1 MQIEDSHI
9 VVTGAGSGL
18 GEATARH
25 FARRGARV
33 SVLDLNGVN
42 ASQVA
47 SSIGGHAFH
56 CDVVSEKAAEV
67 LAKAAEYAG
76 PIRGLVNCAG
86 IAPAARIAHKDG
98 PMDLQGFEIAV
109 RVNLIGTFNMLR
121 LAADHMSRQEPDDN
135 GERGV
140 IVNTALGRRLRRPDR
155 ASRLCRLERRCC
167 LLGPACCTRACA
179 LWHTREH
186 DRPRGLPDPN
196 AGKRSSGNARWHLGD
211 DPFPDTA
218 GRS

>member
-86 IAPAARIAHKDG
+86 IAPAARHRSQGWTDG
-98 PMDLQGFEIAV
+98 PAGF
-109 RVNLIGTFNMLR
+109 R
-121 LAADHMSRQEPDDN
+121 D
-135 GERGV
+135 RG
-140 IVNTALGRRLRRPDR
+140 
-155 ASRLCRLERRCC
+155 
-167 LLGPACCTRACA
+167 
-179 LWHTREH
+179 
-186 DRPRGLPDPN
+186 
-196 AGKRSSGNARWHLGD
+196 SGS
-211 DPFPDTA
+211 T
-218 GRS
+218 